1 MAQDSHIPDRRV
13 LIVTGMSGAG
23 KSTALEVLE
32 DLGWETIDNAPV
44 RLLEGLLM
52 TGPAPDAP
60 LAIGVDSRTR
70 GFDPATILA
79 ILDRLLVAGRT
90 TASILFLDATSGAIE
105 QRYNETRRPHPLAR
119 ERPVGDGIKAER
131 ELLEPLRFRAEMVVD
146 TSGFAANQLQQV
158 MRNQFGD
165 AAHGEMMLTITS
177 FGFARGMPPLA
188 DLVFDMRFLD
198 NPHWDP
204 VLRPQTGLDQPVG
217 GHIER
222 DPAFGPAYARIRD
235 LVLEL
240 LPHYADQGRAYLT
253 IAFGCTGG
261 RHRSVYSA
269 EKLAADLR
277 DAGYNPTVI
286 HRNLT
291 AAATDATERGAGR
304 APITGA

>member
-1 MAQDSHIPDRRV
+1 MPADSPPADDPRV

-44 RLLEGLLM
+44 RLLEGLLA

-70 GFDPATILA
+70 GYDPQA
-79 ILDRLLVAGRT
+79 ILRLLDKGNAT
-90 TASILFLDATSGAIE
+90 ILFLDASRPTIE
-105 QRYNETRRPHPLAR
+105 RRYNETRRPHPLAR
-119 ERPVGDGIKAER
+119 GRPVADGVRAER
-131 ELLEPLRFRAEMVVD
+131 ELLEPLRSRAEILID
-146 TSGFAANQLQQV
+146 TSDFAVNELQQV
-158 MRNQFGD
+158 IRNQFD
-165 AAHGEMMLTITS
+165 GEARGVMTLTVSS

-204 VLRPQTGLDQPVG
+204 VLRPLTGLDAAIG
-217 GHIER
+217 AHIER
-222 DPAFGPAYARIRD
+222 DPAYSPAFARIRD

-240 LPHYADQGRAYLT
+240 LPHYAAQGRAYLA

-261 RHRSVYSA
+261 RHRSVYAA
-269 EKLAADLR
+269 ERLAEALQA
-277 DAGYNPTVI
+277 AGYDPTVI
-286 HRNLT
+286 HRNLPPVP
-291 AAATDATERGAGR
+291 AQGDARAGELTSRPGGA
-304 APITGA
+304 